1 MFFLIQP
8 QRDFRIDPEIFHLF
22 ETFFETFLR
31 VTHRPT
37 FSFKMRLNYL
47 ITVRLMASNFKAQP
61 REVKWVLSE
70 LNPQNKSA
78 GNQVNP
84 RLQHTTTTTQ
94 KVSAPIS
101 SELLRPLTSPLP
113 SQESL
118 SSGHYGVSRQHLEGG
133 RLSGSVHTEEAE
145 TLRTHILKSPFT
157 G

>member
-1 MFFLIQP
+1 
-8 QRDFRIDPEIFHLF
+8 
-22 ETFFETFLR
+22 
-31 VTHRPT
+31 
-37 FSFKMRLNYL
+37 
-47 ITVRLMASNFKAQP
+47 MASNFKAQP

-157 G
+157 GLFLWRWWFGFRGWTETWDCRSSSPLREESRHTVDPPPASPSS